1 MKRMSIGIRE
11 ESMRKSKKKA
21 AALFLFALVSS
32 MIFAFIGCGDTDG
45 GNDGNK
51 ECTQHDYGAWT
62 VTTAAT
68 CKTGGTQK
76 RSCKKCTHFETRA
89 TEKRT

>member
-51 ECTQHDYGAWT
+51 ECTQHDYGA
-62 VTTAAT
+62 
-68 CKTGGTQK
+68 
-76 RSCKKCTHFETRA
+76 
-89 TEKRT
+89 